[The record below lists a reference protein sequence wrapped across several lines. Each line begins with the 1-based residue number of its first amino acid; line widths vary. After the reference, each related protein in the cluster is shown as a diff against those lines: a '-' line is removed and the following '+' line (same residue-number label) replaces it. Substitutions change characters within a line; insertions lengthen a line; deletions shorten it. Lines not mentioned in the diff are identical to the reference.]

1 MKPIRSLD
9 ELVNHVIS
17 SGRKHIL
24 AVAAAQDT
32 NTISAIA
39 QAIKAG
45 FVEAFMV
52 GDEAKIIQVS
62 KQNNIDP
69 SIFTIVNIA
78 CEVEA
83 TKEALK
89 LVKENKADI
98 LMKGLVGT
106 DKFLG
111 AVLHKEKGLLPPKA
125 VMSYVCALEVPK
137 YHKLLFITDPAVIPF
152 PDVYQK
158 IAMYKYAVAMASKF
172 GIDMP
177 KVALLGAAEK
187 VNAKIQSSVDSAII
201 CKMVERGQLPHS
213 IIDGPLDMFL
223 ACDPA
228 SVEIKKVSTPVNG
241 DADVLLFPN
250 IEATNTFYKGLM
262 LFGGG
267 ELAGIIQG
275 TSKPVVVMSRSESP
289 KSKYYC
295 IALSCL
301 MAS

>member
-9 ELVNHVIS
+9 ELVDFVKTTNRR
-17 SGRKHIL
+17 RKL
-24 AVAAAQDT
+24 AVAVAEDP
-32 NTISAIA
+32 NTITAIA

-45 FVEAFMV
+45 FAEAIMV
-52 GDEAKIIQVS
+52 GDRNKIIEVS
-62 KQNNIDP
+62 QANGIDP
-69 SIFTIVNIA
+69 EIFTIVDIPDQIA
-78 CEVEA
+78 A
-83 TKEALK
+83 TKEALR
-89 LVKENKADI
+89 LVKQDEADI

-152 PDVYQK
+152 PDVNQK
-158 IAMYKYAVAMASKF
+158 IAMYKYAVTMANKF
-172 GIDMP
+172 GIEEP

-187 VNAKIQSSVDSAII
+187 VNPKIQSSVDSAVI
-201 CKMVERGQLPHS
+201 CKMVKRGQLPPS
-213 IIDGPLDMFL
+213 IVDGPLDMFL

-228 SVEIKKVSTPVNG
+228 SVEIKGVPTPVNG

-267 ELAGIIQG
+267 ELAGMIQG
-275 TSKPVVVMSRSESP
+275 TTKPVVVMSRSESP
-289 KSKYYC
+289 KSKFYC

-301 MAS
+301 MAE